1 MKTKLLLGLSL
12 LMCASALA
20 QPGWNWPEDKAKAE
34 EKNVLY
40 TDNMNAGNFQ
50 VAATHLSWLLTNAP
64 DLNKSIYINGAKIY
78 EGLAD
83 AEKEAGAKYV
93 FVDSAMLMYDLR
105 VQYFGEEANVL
116 NRKAYKAYKYQKDR
130 KDKYG
135 ELFDLFKKTFEL
147 NGKKIYDNNLVAYMD
162 VVRRHKLTGGSV
174 TDEEVIDI
182 YSIVNDQIDYKISL
196 GKNVDRLERYREN
209 VDKLLTATV
218 TVDCAFVEKN
228 LVPKMQA
235 NPADLKMAKKVFQ
248 LLLTGKCS
256 DNPAFVESAKLVHEA
271 EPAYGLAI
279 VIAKKCSGEK
289 DYECAE
295 QYFSEALELTDD
307 NTKKAGIYFDQA
319 KMSAAR
325 GLKSKARSLA
335 LQAVQT
341 DPTKTGVYSFIGSL
355 YMTSYDDCKK
365 GKSRLEDRAVFIAA
379 YEMFRRGGDSRGMA
393 SAKQQIPSIEDIFEQ
408 NKKEGESF
416 TISCWF
422 TETVTIQRRP

>member
-1 MKTKLLLGLSL
+1 MKTRLLLGLSL
-12 LMCASALA
+12 LMCASAFA
-20 QPGWNWPEDKAKAE
+20 QPGWNWPEDRAKAE

-40 TDNMNAGNFQ
+40 TDNMKAGNFRI
-50 VAATHLSWLLTNAP
+50 AATHLSWLLSNAP
-64 DLNKSIYINGAKIY
+64 DLNVSLYINGAKIF

-83 AEKEAGAKYV
+83 AEKDNSLKYNY
-93 FVDSAMLMYDLR
+93 VDSAMTMYDLR
-105 VQYFGEEANVL
+105 IQYFGDEAGVL

-130 KDKYG
+130 KDKYD
-135 ELFDLFKKTFEL
+135 ELFQLFKKTFEL
-147 NGKKIYDNNLVAYMD
+147 NGKNVYDNNLVAYMD
-162 VVRRHKLTGGSV
+162 VVRRHKLTGGTIS
-174 TDEEVIDI
+174 DEEVIDI
-182 YSIVNDQIDYKISL
+182 YGVVSDQIDYKVSL

-228 LVPKMQA
+228 LVPKMRE
-235 NPADLKMAKKVFQ
+235 NPEDLKMSKKVFQ

-256 DNPAFVESAKLVHEA
+256 SSPAFVESAKLVHSQ

-295 QYFSEALELTDD
+295 QYFEEALNLTDD
-307 NTKKAGIYFDQA
+307 NTKKADIYYDQA
-319 KMSAAR
+319 KMNAGR

-335 LQAVQT
+335 LQAVST
-341 DPTKTGVYSFIGSL
+341 DPTKTEAYSFVGSL

-365 GKSRLEDRAVFIAA
+365 GKSRLEDRAVFLAA
-379 YEMFRRGGDSRGMA
+379 YEMFRRAGDSRGMA
-393 SAKQQIPSIEDIFEQ
+393 SAKQQFPSIEDIFEQ

-416 TISCWF
+416 TVSCWF